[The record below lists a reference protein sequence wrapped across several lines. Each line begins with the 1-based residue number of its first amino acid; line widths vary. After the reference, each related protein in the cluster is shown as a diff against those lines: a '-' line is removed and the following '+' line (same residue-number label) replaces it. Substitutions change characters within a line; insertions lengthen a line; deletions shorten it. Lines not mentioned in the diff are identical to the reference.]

1 MRTDTTA
8 VSDPAANLDP
18 AAMTTAQVLEAAEL
32 ERAHSV
38 VADAEAGEMALG
50 ALSWAASTPSDTV
63 EHHPDVLVNRGE
75 SLLVTSDEEQ
85 LSRVPMDHK
94 LL

>member
-18 AAMTTAQVLEAAEL
+18 AAMTTSQVLEAAEL

-38 VADAEAGEMALG
+38 VADAEAGEVALG
-50 ALSWAASTPSDTV
+50 ALSWAASAPSDTV

-75 SLLVTSDEEQ
+75 SLQILVGFYF
-85 LSRVPMDHK
+85 
-94 LL
+94 